1 MIRCSFRK
9 SFGDKE
15 LDVDFESQAALLG
28 VYGPSGAGKS
38 SLLSFVAGLLKPE
51 EGYLA
56 LDEDVLVDG
65 SAGISVPAHERR
77 VAMVFQDHQ
86 LFPHLSVRDN
96 LHFGY
101 ERVPDELC
109 RFEPDRIIQLLELE
123 SLLKRRPASL
133 SGGES
138 QRVSLGRALLCSPRL
153 LLLDEPL
160 SSLDTDRKSRILE
173 YLLEIKHQLSLPML
187 YVSHS
192 LPEILQLTDRLLVLA
207 DGRSLA
213 EGPFFEVLHHEKVVE
228 LSHALGLQNVLRV
241 KILSHDAEAGST
253 QGQAGEA
260 RIQLPRL
267 PDPVGSEVPIGLRP
281 EDIILS
287 SSRIEGSSL
296 QNQIAARVV
305 ETWPAG
311 SGVLVRAD
319 FGQQLLVEVSRTASH
334 ELALAPGTPIHLL
347 FKARALKSL
356 HR

>member
-1 MIRCSFRK
+1 MIECRFRK
-9 SFGDKE
+9 TYGDTQ
-15 LDVDFESQAALLG
+15 LDVDFATEAPLLG

-38 SLLSFVAGLLKPE
+38 SLLSFIAGLLQSDA
-51 EGYLA
+51 GYLR
-56 LDEDVLVDG
+56 LGDDVLVDS
-65 SAGISVPAHERR
+65 SAGLVVPAHQRR

-101 ERVPDELC
+101 RLVPDDLC

-123 SLLKRRPASL
+123 PLLARRPATL

-160 SSLDTDRKSRILE
+160 SSLDTDRKSRILD
-173 YLLEIKHQLSLPML
+173 YLREIKEKLALPML

-241 KILSHDAEAGST
+241 TILSHDADAGST
-253 QGQAGEA
+253 QGQAGHAEL
-260 RIQLPRL
+260 RLPRL
-267 PDPVGSEVPIGLRP
+267 PDTVGSEVPIGLRP

-287 SSRIEGSSL
+287 RSRIEGSSL
-296 QNQIAARVV
+296 QNQIAATVV

-319 FGQQLLVEVSRTASH
+319 FGQQLLVEVSRTAAQ
-334 ELALAPGTPIHLL
+334 ELALEPGTPIHLL